1 MTWLMRAIAPPRLGN
16 SFRWLLGSSWST
28 NLGDGIALAA
38 APLLI
43 ASQTR
48 NPFLIAMAA
57 LLQRLPW
64 LLFGLHAGVVADRLD
79 RRKIVVAVNLIRA
92 GVLAALSAAIVT
104 DLVNVAVV
112 LAAMFMLGTAEV
124 FVDTTTS
131 TLLPMV
137 VGREDLGIANARL
150 VMGFFTWNQL
160 AGPAL
165 GATLFAASTVAPF
178 GVQVGL
184 VTIGA
189 MLIARIGHEA
199 VNVERSASGAWS
211 EITDGIRWLWRH
223 RAMRTLTITI
233 VSFNVTFGAAWSVLV
248 LYALDRLQLGEIGF
262 GLLTSVMAVGG
273 LLGSGIY
280 GRLTTQVS
288 LANIMRAGLIIET
301 GTHLVL
307 AVTTTPAVALA
318 IIFVFGIHAS
328 AWATTSATIRQ
339 RAVPLEFQG
348 RVGSVYMMGVQGGI
362 VVGAAVGGTVADIW
376 GITGPFWFAF
386 AGSALI
392 LAVIWRELGNIAA
405 Q

>member
-1 MTWLMRAIAPPRLGN
+1 MTWLMRAIAPPRLGR

-43 ASQTR
+43 AAQTR
-48 NPFLIAMAA
+48 NPFLIAMAG

-64 LLFGLHAGVVADRLD
+64 LLFGLHAGVIADRLD

-92 GVLAALSAAIVT
+92 AVLTGLSAAIVT
-104 DLVNVAVV
+104 NVVNVAVV
-112 LAAMFMLGTAEV
+112 LTAMFILGTAEV

-137 VGREDLGIANARL
+137 VRREDLGIANARIM
-150 VMGFFTWNQL
+150 MGFFTWNQL

-165 GATLFAASTVAPF
+165 GAALFAASTVAPF
-178 GVQVGL
+178 GIQVGL

-189 MLIARIGHEA
+189 ILIARMGHEP
-199 VNVERSASGAWS
+199 VMVERSASRAWS

-262 GLLTSVMAVGG
+262 GLLNSVMAVGG

-280 GRLTTQVS
+280 GRLTTRVS
-288 LANIMRAGLIIET
+288 LANIMRAGLILET
-301 GTHLVL
+301 CTHLVL
-307 AVTTTPAVALA
+307 AVTTSPAVAMA
-318 IIFVFGIHAS
+318 IIFLFGIHAS
-328 AWATTSATIRQ
+328 AWATTSTTIRQ
-339 RAVPLEFQG
+339 RAVPLDFQG
-348 RVGSVYMMGVQGGI
+348 RVSSVYMMGVQGGI
-362 VVGAAVGGTVADIW
+362 VVGAAIGGTVADIW
-376 GITGPFWFAF
+376 GITGPFWMAF
-386 AGSALI
+386 VGSALI
-392 LAVIWRELGNIAA
+392 LAAIWKELGNIAA